1 MGSAVVDTSVLIAT
15 LDASDALH
23 THALRALETARRDHD
38 LIIPALAYAELMVG
52 VASAGPQRE
61 RFVDEKIS
69 ELGRIEPLTQP
80 IAREGAR
87 LRARHGMTLAD
98 ALILA
103 TGIVLRADGILTA
116 DRRWRRVDRR
126 VVVVGPR
133 GTR

>member
-1 MGSAVVDTSVLIAT
+1 VGSAVVDTSVLIAA
-15 LDASDALH
+15 LDASDALNA
-23 THALRALETARRDHD
+23 HALRALETTRRDHD
-38 LIIPALAYAELMVG
+38 LVIPALAYAEVMVG
-52 VASAGPQRE
+52 VASAGPERE
-61 RFVDEKIS
+61 RLTDERIS

-87 LRARHGMTLAD
+87 LRTRHGMTLAD

-103 TGIVLRADGILTA
+103 TGIAIGADRILTA

-133 GTR
+133 GAR